1 MYAETFED
9 CCQVC
14 GEENISGLAATV
26 SVQYRPASTCLKIIE
41 VESVESIAFRGDYD
55 DAAWR

>member
-1 MYAETFED
+1 M
-9 CCQVC
+9 C